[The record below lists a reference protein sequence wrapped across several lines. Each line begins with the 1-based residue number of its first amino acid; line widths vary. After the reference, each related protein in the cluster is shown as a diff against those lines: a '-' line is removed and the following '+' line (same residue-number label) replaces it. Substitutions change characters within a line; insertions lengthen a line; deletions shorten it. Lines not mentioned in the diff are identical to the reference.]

1 MAGAFLVL
9 DFFKKLMPKPHSRR
23 ELIRKLRRAGL
34 SGPFSGAKHSYM
46 LYGKVKIFIPNP
58 HIGDIGLKIIKKII
72 VDIGISENRWN
83 QL

>member
-1 MAGAFLVL
+1 
-9 DFFKKLMPKPHSRR
+9 MPKPLSRR

-34 SGPFSGAKHSYM
+34 SGPIPGAKHSYM

-58 HIGDIGLKIIKKII
+58 HIGDIGLKIIKRVM
-72 VDIGISENRWN
+72 VDLGISETRWN

>member
-1 MAGAFLVL
+1 
-9 DFFKKLMPKPHSRR
+9 MPKPLNRR
-23 ELIRKLRRAGL
+23 ELIRKLRRVGL

-58 HIGDIGLKIIKKII
+58 HTGDIGAKIIKRIMN
-72 VDIGISENRWN
+72 DIGISENKWN